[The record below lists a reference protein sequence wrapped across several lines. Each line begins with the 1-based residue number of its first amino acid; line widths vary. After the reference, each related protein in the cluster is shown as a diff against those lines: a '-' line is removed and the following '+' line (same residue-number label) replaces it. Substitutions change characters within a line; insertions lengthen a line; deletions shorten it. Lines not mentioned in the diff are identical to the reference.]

1 MFTIVIYIS
10 SYFYV
15 TSLLNEITFLTVSPY
30 KYLNNGWNVFSKIL
44 HQKYINLF
52 VKIGSNFQDEITF
65 DYYLKY
71 SFFRDMEKFPNL
83 SLFSFSSYFL
93 KCPQRTINFV
103 ANDEERLEMVELL
116 CKASAKLRSKKTQ
129 KLIIVTKWNAQISQG
144 FRNDYIVPYP

>member
-1 MFTIVIYIS
+1 MHPNYID
-10 SYFYV
+10 
-15 TSLLNEITFLTVSPY
+15 LCI
-30 KYLNNGWNVFSKIL
+30 
-44 HQKYINLF
+44 
-52 VKIGSNFQDEITF
+52 KIGSNFQDEITF

-71 SFFRDMEKFPNL
+71 PFPNL

-129 KLIIVTKWNAQISQG
+129 KLIIVTKWNAQIFPSISKWI
-144 FRNDYIVPYP
+144 FLTIYIVHLRLYPYYITLIRKRWCIWFIFIVMFMLLTLHNYVTT

>member
-1 MFTIVIYIS
+1 MHPNYID
-10 SYFYV
+10 
-15 TSLLNEITFLTVSPY
+15 LCI
-30 KYLNNGWNVFSKIL
+30 
-44 HQKYINLF
+44 
-52 VKIGSNFQDEITF
+52 KIGSNFQDEITF

-71 SFFRDMEKFPNL
+71 PFPNL

-129 KLIIVTKWNAQISQG
+129 KLIIVTKWNAQIFPSISKWL
-144 FRNDYIVPYP
+144 FLTIYIYTFYYILIIIRKRWCIWCIFIVMFMLLTLHNYLTT